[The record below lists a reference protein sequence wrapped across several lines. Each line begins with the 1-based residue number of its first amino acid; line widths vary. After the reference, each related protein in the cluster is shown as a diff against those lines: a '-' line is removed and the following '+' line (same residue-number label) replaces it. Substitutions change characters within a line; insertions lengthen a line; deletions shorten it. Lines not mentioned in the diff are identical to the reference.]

1 MSNTS
6 DTPDANEQVKATKTR
21 SRSTART
28 KTESATSNS
37 QVQEEKPTV
46 QRRTA
51 STTTHAAPA
60 ARTQNASD
68 LTG

>member
-21 SRSTART
+21 SRATART
-28 KTESATSNS
+28 KTESASANT

-51 STTTHAAPA
+51 STTHTTAAVRNNTA
-60 ARTQNASD
+60 D
-68 LTG
+68 EF